1 MSSTP
6 SVTISLNTAGVS
18 TPQKPDQTRD
28 SGQLESSVEPSEF
41 GDMVERAA
49 SPEDGKPLPQERDM
63 SDSDANSINNGPYRT
78 EVRVQHD
85 ISGTDAN
92 SIQVDVNT
100 LPTRTEGRVKLVT
113 GEQPI
118 TEDGLVA
125 FMQSQ
130 GFSRSEIAELLMARK
145 DESDAAMSEPL
156 LTASDWLTNQHIEGY
171 SRIQALEMSSPS
183 DPVTTR
189 KPLSLGDFDGDQL
202 INLADALRHQL
213 SEPAKPEMVSP
224 IVSVVASRDMLSK
237 LIGIET
243 VVESNSSDHTS
254 SKTLDLA
261 SLVSRSE
268 GSQMS
273 LTGQNTGQE
282 SSGQFERFE
291 KAMGEMAQPGQKSQ
305 DFREFLAEHLRR
317 ADSLK
322 ELSERLGTFLAK
334 QMSAQIGRGTWR
346 LEMAL
351 HPAEL
356 GSIEVDMEMTERGL
370 EASFKASQSVTR
382 DLLMESMSRLKSWFE
397 EGGIDV
403 AYAGLTQDSGAETGG
418 NSTSDD
424 DSLDPGVDSIDDET
438 SNVSET
444 EQHEVQG
451 TERLDIRV

>member
-6 SVTISLNTAGVS
+6 SVTISLNTAGAS
-18 TPQKPDQTRD
+18 TPQKPSQNNG
-28 SGQLESSVEPSEF
+28 SGPLGSSSEPSEF

-49 SPEDGKPLPQERDM
+49 SPEDGKPLPLERDVPRE
-63 SDSDANSINNGPYRT
+63 DT
-78 EVRVQHD
+78 K
-85 ISGTDAN
+85 
-92 SIQVDVNT
+92 SIQVDLDN

-113 GEQPI
+113 GDQEI
-118 TEDGLVA
+118 TEDDLVA
-125 FMQSQ
+125 FMREQ
-130 GFSRSEIAELLMARK
+130 GFSRSEIAELLMAQ
-145 DESDAAMSEPL
+145 DADSKNAFSEMNL
-156 LTASDWLTNQHIEGY
+156 VASDWLRTKGLQPKLT
-171 SRIQALEMSSPS
+171 QKVP
-183 DPVTTR
+183 
-189 KPLSLGDFDGDQL
+189 GD
-202 INLADALRHQL
+202 IVVSLADALRQQL
-213 SEPAKPEMVSP
+213 LEPKESEMISP
-224 IVSVVASRDMLSK
+224 IVSVIASKDILSK
-237 LIGIET
+237 LIGIEA
-243 VVESNSSDHTS
+243 VVETNSSEQTS

-261 SLVSRSE
+261 SLLSRSE
-268 GSQMS
+268 VSQMS
-273 LTGQNTGQE
+273 LTGQNAGQE
-282 SSGQFERFE
+282 SSGQLERFD
-291 KAMGEMAQPGQKSQ
+291 KAVGEMAQTGQKTQ

-370 EASFKASQSVTR
+370 EASFKATQSVTR

-438 SNVSET
+438 SNVGET

>member
-6 SVTISLNTAGVS
+6 SVTISLNTTGVS
-18 TPQKPDQTRD
+18 TPLKPSQTND
-28 SGQLESSVEPSEF
+28 SGQPESSAEPSEF
-41 GDMVERAA
+41 GGMVERAA
-49 SPEDGKPLPQERDM
+49 SPKDGKPLPQERDV
-63 SDSDANSINNGPYRT
+63 SSADAK
-78 EVRVQHD
+78 
-85 ISGTDAN
+85 
-92 SIQVDVNT
+92 SIQVNLND
-100 LPTRTEGRVKLVT
+100 LSTRTEGRLKLVT
-113 GEQPI
+113 GDQAI
-118 TEDGLVA
+118 TEDDLVA
-125 FMQSQ
+125 FMQEQ
-130 GFSRSEIAELLMARK
+130 GFSRSEIAELLMAQ
-145 DESDAAMSEPL
+145 DAHSKNVFTETN
-156 LTASDWLTNQHIEGY
+156 LTANEWFHTPNFPAPLTNKLAE
-171 SRIQALEMSSPS
+171 AN
-183 DPVTTR
+183 
-189 KPLSLGDFDGDQL
+189 KLSEAHKLSNDMAAS
-202 INLADALRHQL
+202 LADAISQQL
-213 SEPAKPEMVSP
+213 LEPKEPEMISP
-224 IVSVVASRDMLSK
+224 IVSVIASKEMLSK
-237 LIGIET
+237 LIGIEV
-243 VVESNSSDHTS
+243 VVETNSSEQAP

-261 SLVSRSE
+261 SLLSRSDA
-268 GSQMS
+268 SQMS
-273 LTGQNTGQE
+273 LTGQNAGQE
-282 SSGQFERFE
+282 SSGQLERFD
-291 KAMGEMAQPGQKSQ
+291 KAVGEMVQTGQKTQ

-334 QMSAQIGRGTWR
+334 QMSAQIGRGIWR

-370 EASFKASQSVTR
+370 EASFKATQSVTR

-424 DSLDPGVDSIDDET
+424 DSLDPGVDSMDDET